1 MTKREEELAAAIKR
15 AARELDRW
23 ADDMIADGALFGSHE
38 DALAARL
45 RAIAAGLMGAL
56 DRHPDEPDL
65 AGTGNTAS
73 SPLSGSRT

>member
-15 AARELDRW
+15 AAHKLERW
-23 ADDMIADGALFGSHE
+23 ADDVIADGALFGSHE

-56 DRHPDEPDL
+56 ERYPEEPDL
-65 AGTGNTAS
+65 AA
-73 SPLSGSRT
+73 

>member
-15 AARELDRW
+15 AARELAIW
-23 ADDMIADGALFGSHE
+23 AEDVIADGALFGSHE

-56 DRHPDEPDL
+56 ERHTDEPDFVGES
-65 AGTGNTAS
+65 AAH
-73 SPLSGSRT
+73 

>member
-1 MTKREEELAAAIKR
+1 MSTANSVDLKLEARLLAR
-15 AARELDRW
+15 NRW
-23 ADDMIADGALFGSHE
+23 RALFGSHE

-65 AGTGNTAS
+65 AT
-73 SPLSGSRT
+73 